1 MSRLSRIASL
11 DELILPE
18 NALVVADRALPARL
32 LGALGNPILV
42 DAGEGLKTLA
52 SIERLAGEILGRHAS
67 KPMTIV
73 AVGGGSVGDALG
85 FLASILWRGVHLWH
99 LPTTLLAMVDS
110 AHGGKTAVNLGAA
123 KNQLGTFYEA
133 DKVILVDEILGTLPL
148 NERQDGLFELI
159 KGLWLGDAAALDILE
174 AQGGVEAL
182 GFGPFARVSSRLMAL
197 VERAVAVKYSVVGQD
212 PFETKGIRTVLNL
225 GHTVAHVLE
234 LKCGL
239 SHGQAV
245 GWGMLAAA
253 QVSVEQ
259 GGFAPGDAARLRAHI
274 DPLLRYNQA
283 LNALI
288 HAGIG
293 AEFEEILQ
301 RDKKRVDGR
310 LRSVLLRAPA
320 EPHVT
325 NTVEAR
331 DWFDALAL
339 AHRRWLNQSIRVE
352 GVFDRAH
359 KPPAPAIEASKSE
372 LNRAQII
379 AALHPF
385 DVEISAD
392 SSSADVYYLRAALAK
407 FAAAQ
412 PQDSVA
418 VDCGEGG
425 TTLRFLLAFS
435 ATRPG
440 STRLYAHPG
449 LLKRPHTPLVEA
461 LRAGG
466 AQIELIQDAD
476 AHGFWVRGWK
486 KAPESLEIDGQISSQ
501 FASALAM
508 LGAVGAPLE
517 LVVRSPGKV
526 GAEMASRPYFSMTL
540 AMLRRVG
547 LRVEARDVAHGQAYT
562 IQPGADFARPQRLE
576 IEADASSAAVW
587 TVAEF
592 LGVPVDLSEY
602 PLASLQPDARVGE
615 VLEKL
620 RDASQTR
627 ADQPLCLNLHAS
639 PDLVPVIAV
648 AALQVPAEVRIE
660 GVAHLRHKES
670 NRIEDLVHLFESVG
684 VEIVARA
691 DGIVIPAGVQRARDA
706 SSVDTYGDH
715 RMAMAALLLSATG
728 AAIII
733 NHPWVVAKSYPNL
746 WRDARRLGWQI
757 SAVSTP

>member
-1 MSRLSRIASL
+1 MSELSRIASL
-11 DELILPE
+11 DALVLPE
-18 NALVVADRALPARL
+18 DAVVAADRALPEGL
-32 LGALGNPILV
+32 LGALPNPILV

-52 SIERLAGEILGRHAS
+52 SVERLAAEILDRRAS

-85 FLASILWRGVHLWH
+85 FLASILWRGVRLWH

-133 DKVILVDEILGTLPL
+133 EKVILVDEILATLPL
-148 NERQDGLFELI
+148 EERQDGLFELI
-159 KGLWLGDAAALDILE
+159 KGLWLGDAAGLELLE

-182 GFGPFARVSSRLMAL
+182 GYAPYAQVSSRLMTL
-197 VERAVAVKYSVVGQD
+197 VERAVAVKYSVVEQD
-212 PFETKGIRTVLNL
+212 PFETRGLRTVLNL

-253 QVSVEQ
+253 KISVEQ
-259 GGFAPGDAARLRAHI
+259 GGLGSSDAARLRAHI
-274 DPLLRYNQA
+274 NPLLRYNQP
-283 LNALI
+283 LSALI
-288 HAGIG
+288 GAGIDD
-293 AEFEEILQ
+293 EFVAILQ

-320 EPHVT
+320 EPRVV
-325 NTVEAR
+325 NTVDAR
-331 DWFDALAL
+331 DWFVALAS
-339 AHRRWLNQSIRVE
+339 AHARWFSQPIRVE
-352 GVFDRAH
+352 AAFDPTH
-359 KPPAPAIEASKSE
+359 KPLAPAIEASKSE

-379 AALHPF
+379 AALHPYEVKIF
-385 DVEISAD
+385 AD
-392 SSSADVYYLRAALAK
+392 SAASDVYYLRAALARL
-407 FAAAQ
+407 AAAG

-418 VDCGEGG
+418 LDCGEGG
-425 TTLRFLLAFS
+425 TTLRFLLAYA

-449 LLKRPHTPLVEA
+449 LLKRPHAPLVDA

-466 AQIELIQDAD
+466 AQIEVIQDAGG
-476 AHGFWVRGWK
+476 HGFEVRGWK
-486 KAPESLEIDGQISSQ
+486 KAPEVLEIGGTISSQ

-508 LGAVGAPLE
+508 LGAAGTPLE
-517 LVVRSPGKV
+517 LVVRSPAGA

-547 LRVEARDVAHGQAYT
+547 LQVEAREVARGQAYT
-562 IQPGADFARPQRLE
+562 IRPGAHFARPQRLQV
-576 IEADASSAAVW
+576 EADASSAAVW
-587 TVAEF
+587 EVAEF
-592 LGVPVDLSEY
+592 LGVPVDLSAY
-602 PLASLQPDARVGE
+602 RRASLQPDARVGE
-615 VLEKL
+615 VLAKL
-620 RDASQTR
+620 RDASKTR
-627 ADQPLCLNLHAS
+627 ADQPIRLNLHAS

-648 AALQVPAEVRIE
+648 AALSVAPEVQIE

-684 VEIVARA
+684 VEIRARE
-691 DGIVIPAGVQRARDA
+691 DGIVIPSGVQRARHA

-715 RMAMAALLLSATG
+715 RMAMAALLLSAHG
-728 AAIII
+728 AALTIH
-733 NHPWVVAKSYPNL
+733 HPWVVAKSYPNL
-746 WRDARRLGWQI
+746 WRDARRLGWRI
-757 SAVSTP
+757 ADASVG